1 VIDANHK
8 TGRVSQSAFSKSQ
21 SAFSKR
27 HQLSA
32 EGSQPSAKGISRQPS
47 AKDISLQLKASVV
60 SLQLKTSAFS
70 KKGSQPSA
78 TDISLQ
84 QIVYS
89 KTTEENSFTPNNHQ
103 TLNPH
108 TGTGTGTGTGTVK
121 HLHFVYHFL
130 SVCPV
135 PIFRMPLW
143 SWRAAI
149 SASVLRT
156 TSPAMLNTNRR

>member
-27 HQLSA
+27 HQLLA
-32 EGSQPSAKGISRQPS
+32 KGSQPSAKGISRQPS

-108 TGTGTGTGTGTVK
+108 TGTGTGTGTVK